1 MLYILWN
8 AIFLSSLPIFFPSCF
23 LFCLCQEHTIS
34 LYLWVLGVSFYSC
47 ITLSSCPCE
56 LISQVRRLIRMT
68 VLIGYQKNRKT
79 FICVMCNMNTLRTN
93 YRTYIVSITSL
104 ILHQNKWN
112 PPPIALLLSYST
124 KTRETPSCIICLL
137 VKSLNFKFVN
147 KNPDECFEYNVQ
159 NTMSFTL
166 QVCVQCYC

>member
-1 MLYILWN
+1 MTKHGYRHMLYYEMLY
-8 AIFLSSLPIFFPSCF
+8 FYHHCPSCF

-79 FICVMCNMNTLRTN
+79 FICVVCNMNTLRTY
-93 YRTYIVSITSL
+93 YRAHLVSITSL
-104 ILHQNKWN
+104 ILHQNKGN
-112 PPPIALLLSYST
+112 PLLYNLSAGKKFAFQICEVRIHMNALST
-124 KTRETPSCIICLL
+124 KYKTQCRLHY
-137 VKSLNFKFVN
+137 K
-147 KNPDECFEYNVQ
+147 Y
-159 NTMSFTL
+159 
-166 QVCVQCYC
+166 VCNAIYC